1 MSITLKILECAV
13 DSLDWNDVVGTPAL
27 WWKDRPIAANIATSA
42 LFHSSGWNPINEGIV
57 VNPLVVRYIS
67 DTDGWWHFITL
78 CNFGNMSHQK
88 V

>member
-67 DTDGWWHFITL
+67 DTDWWWNFITL

>member
-1 MSITLKILECAV
+1 MKYGKIITGIKSILWISDGISIFLWMSINLKILECAV

-57 VNPLVVRYIS
+57 VNPHVV
-67 DTDGWWHFITL
+67 L
-78 CNFGNMSHQK
+78 
-88 V
+88 

>member
-1 MSITLKILECAV
+1 MNIWRYFDLSLDEHNLKILECAV

-57 VNPLVVRYIS
+57 VNPHVV
-67 DTDGWWHFITL
+67 L
-78 CNFGNMSHQK
+78 
-88 V
+88 